1 MKMAVTM
8 AVCEQ
13 KCCKQSMSAKIH
25 FTVNT
30 AVGTV
35 TELFYKEDT
44 VSEVSF
50 LKMRIEQIN
59 KCRN

>member
-1 MKMAVTM
+1 MLQAKYVSIKTFHGQLYKAVG
-8 AVCEQ
+8 
-13 KCCKQSMSAKIH
+13 
-25 FTVNT
+25 T